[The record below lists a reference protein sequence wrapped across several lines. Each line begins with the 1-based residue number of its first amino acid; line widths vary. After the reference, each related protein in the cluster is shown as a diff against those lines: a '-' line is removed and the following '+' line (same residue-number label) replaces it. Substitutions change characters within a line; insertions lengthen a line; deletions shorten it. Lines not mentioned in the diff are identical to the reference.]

1 MSTSKGLGKD
11 FSALIPDDMLS
22 EALAVGSSADQIQ
35 NVALADLRPDPNQ
48 PRKHFDQEALEE
60 LAASIKQHGVVQP
73 IITVK
78 NGKSY
83 IIIAGERRYRAAQLA
98 GLSSLPAIVRSFG
111 EQEKLE
117 ISLIENV
124 QREDLSKLELAAA
137 YLKLHD
143 EFSLDYKEIGV
154 RVGRSES
161 AVVNIMRLL
170 RLPLKAKEALNK
182 NLITEGHARQIV
194 ALKDEVD
201 QLKLLDL
208 IIKNGWT
215 VRQAEQ
221 YVVGHKKAN
230 EESVDAKGKEG
241 VRLTKT
247 ETAETKQLAKRLNT
261 SVSVKHMAK
270 GGRLIIDFKDES
282 HLDKLMNDLL
292 LGS

>member
-1 MSTSKGLGKD
+1 MSVNKGLGKD

-22 EALAVGSSADQIQ
+22 EALAVGSATDQIEHISLKQ
-35 NVALADLRPDPNQ
+35 LIPDPQQ
-48 PRKHFDQEALEE
+48 PRKHFDADALRE
-60 LAASIKQHGVVQP
+60 LADSITQHGIVQP
-73 IITVK
+73 LIVAK
-78 NGKSY
+78 SGGKY
-83 IIIAGERRYRAAQLA
+83 IIIAGERRFRAAEIS
-98 GLSSLPAIVRSFG
+98 GLKEVPAIVRSFG
-111 EQEKLE
+111 DQEKLE

-124 QREDLSKLELAAA
+124 QREDLTKLELAAA

-143 EFSLDYKEIGV
+143 QFNLEYKEIGI

-170 RLPLKAKEALNK
+170 RLPQKAKEALN
-182 NLITEGHARQIV
+182 NNSITEGHARQIV
-194 ALKDEVD
+194 ALKDEEE

-208 IIKNGWT
+208 IIKNHWT

-230 EESVDAKGKEG
+230 QEEKAQEG

-247 ETAETKQLAKRLNT
+247 ETRETKQLAKRLNT
-261 SVSVKHMAK
+261 NVAVKHMAK

-282 HLDKLMNDLL
+282 HLEALMQDLL
-292 LGS
+292 S